1 VGNKSNSEE
10 ILKIFWDIEHE
21 DQNKNYFALRESM
34 KLEYKILK
42 QHENLRKEFVKRKEY
57 LKMCMQFLGQESD
70 MITFEALQLLS
81 IFLNEKLEEQSIVGI
96 LHKNAG
102 QLMEFV
108 DKFVL

>member
-1 VGNKSNSEE
+1 
-10 ILKIFWDIEHE
+10 
-21 DQNKNYFALRESM
+21 
-34 KLEYKILK
+34 
-42 QHENLRKEFVKRKEY
+42 
-57 LKMCMQFLGQESD
+57 

-102 QLMEFV
+102 QLMDFV